1 MKSYTITVNG
11 VAYDVT
17 VEENTNAGTRPAV
30 SAPIPQR
37 APAAP
42 AAAPVSSGN
51 KGGIAVTAGAAGKVL
66 KINVKL
72 GDKVNSGD
80 TVAVL
85 EVMKMETAVVTSEA
99 GVVASI
105 ETKEGEMI
113 EAGAPIVTLN

>member
-17 VEENTNAGTRPAV
+17 VEEKTQTNGAPVAY
-30 SAPIPQR
+30 APIPQK
-37 APAAP
+37 AATPVAAP
-42 AAAPVSSGN
+42 TANAN
-51 KGGIAVTAGAAGKVL
+51 KGGIAVSAGAAGKVL
-66 KINVKL
+66 KINVKA
-72 GDKVNSGD
+72 GDTVNVGD

-85 EVMKMETAVVTSEA
+85 EVMKMETAVVTSDS
-99 GVVASI
+99 GVVASV